1 MDNAF
6 EAAGKAPKERWVKVR
21 MTQQGKILIL
31 SIKNSCGRPPVEK
44 NGKFISTKGYSREH
58 GWGLESV
65 RAIVE
70 GHGGE
75 LNLTYDSGC
84 FEAAAIFRG

>member
-1 MDNAF
+1 
-6 EAAGKAPKERWVKVR
+6 

-44 NGKFISTKGYSREH
+44 DGKFISTKGYNREH

-75 LNLTYDSGC
+75 LSLKYDAGC